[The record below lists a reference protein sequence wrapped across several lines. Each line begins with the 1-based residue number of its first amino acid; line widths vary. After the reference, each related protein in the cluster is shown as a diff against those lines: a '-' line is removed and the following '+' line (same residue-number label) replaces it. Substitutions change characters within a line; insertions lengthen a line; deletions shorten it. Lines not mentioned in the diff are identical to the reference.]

1 MPARLKQT
9 AKLKSSGLGV
19 FSDGKKVFLFS
30 NLTTFKDNPLS
41 LSISEDGIN
50 FRYYSKKPSI
60 LDTKGKRQ
68 NTLNCQDFRISNF
81 QYGYFLTYK
90 VQLKSTQYIAAAFSS
105 DLITWKK
112 LGRISSLKKIGM
124 IVPNYKYKGQYVI
137 YFGESEIKLAT
148 SYDLKTWQ
156 VKEEPVLKARNDY
169 FDNLPVS
176 LGSVIL
182 SLRGIVLIYYV
193 KVEKREGTQYLVGCS
208 IFDKNN
214 PSQIL
219 WRKNVPVFSSVEDWS
234 RKSVN
239 LLGVLNFK
247 GKLLLYFGIDEEVF
261 VVSYPNFDKI
271 IYEESGVPVLKKHE
285 ANPIIKPIQKHAWES
300 QATFN
305 AAAVYDDDKVHLLYR
320 AIGESNTSVLGYAAS
335 RDGINIDERLE
346 QPIYNPTQP
355 FESPNGLPVI
365 NYMSGGGYGGC
376 EDPRITKIDD
386 KFYLTYV
393 AFNGS
398 DHPRIAITSIKA
410 DDFLN
415 KRWNWATPKL
425 ISPPNVVNK
434 NACILPEKIN
444 GKYAIFHRVY
454 PNILVDFVD
463 DLNFEKNS
471 YLKGEFSIA
480 PRKNFWD
487 SRKIGAGAPPIKTKD
502 GWLLIYHAV
511 SDWDP
516 SKYKIGAM
524 LLGYDDPTLVLHRS
538 NHPILVPDQRYE
550 NEGYKAGVVYPCG
563 AVVVA
568 KKLIVYYGGADTVVC
583 AATKNLDSFLFE
595 LKSSNPVTL
604 DPVYSTRKVLSYND

>member
-1 MPARLKQT
+1 MT
-9 AKLKSSGLGV
+9 AYPGRPYDLGV
-19 FSDGKKVFLFS
+19 ASDGKKVFLFS
-30 NLTTFKDNPLS
+30 NLFRYKDFPLNIS
-41 LSISEDGIN
+41 VSEDGLN

-60 LDTKGKRQ
+60 LDAKGKRQ
-68 NTLNCQDFRISNF
+68 NTLKCQDFRISNF
-81 QYGYFLTYK
+81 QYGHFLIYK
-90 VQLKSTQYIAAAFSS
+90 VRLKSTQYIATAFSD

-112 LGRISSLKKIGM
+112 IGKISSLKETGM
-124 IVPNYKYKGQYVI
+124 MVPDYKYRGQYI
-137 YFGESEIKLAT
+137 LYFGERDIKIAT
-148 SYDLKTWQ
+148 SYDLKTWE

-169 FDNLPVS
+169 FDNLPLS

-182 SLRGIVLIYYV
+182 SLRGIVLAYCV
-193 KVEKREGTQYLVGCS
+193 KVEKREGTQYLVGVAL
-208 IFDKNN
+208 FDKND
-214 PSQIL
+214 PGQIL
-219 WRKNVPVFSSVEDWS
+219 WRKNFPVFSSVKDWS
-234 RKSVN
+234 GKSVY
-239 LLGVLNFK
+239 LLGALNFK

-271 IYEESGVPVLKKHE
+271 IFEESGALPVLKKHE
-285 ANPIIKPIQKHAWES
+285 ANPIIKPILKHAWES

-305 AAAVYDDDKVHLLYR
+305 AAAVYDDGKVHLVYR
-320 AIGESNTSVLGYAAS
+320 AIGEKGTSVLGYAAS
-335 RDGINIDERLE
+335 KDGINIDERLE
-346 QPIYNPTQP
+346 EPIYTPTQP

-398 DHPRIAITSIKA
+398 DHPRIAITWVKA
-410 DDFLN
+410 EDFLD
-415 KRWNWATPKL
+415 KRWAWERPKL
-425 ISPPNVVNK
+425 ISAPNVVNK
-434 NACILPEKIN
+434 NPCLLPEKIN
-444 GKYAIFHRVY
+444 GKYVIFHRVY

-463 DLNFEKNS
+463 DLNFEKNR
-471 YLKGEFSIA
+471 YLRGQFSIT

-502 GWLLIYHAV
+502 GWLLIYHGV
-511 SDWDP
+511 GDHDS

-524 LLGYDDPTLVLHRS
+524 LLDHDDPTLVLHRS
-538 NHPILVPDQRYE
+538 NDPILVPDERYE

-563 AVVVA
+563 AVVVE

-583 AATKNLDSFLFE
+583 AATKNLDSFLSE

-604 DPVYSTRKVLSYND
+604 DPVYSTRKVLSTQ